1 MFINYEELYCNCCLH
16 LPTTPFVTSD
26 LALRNCLLSANV
38 SVKIGDYGL
47 SHTKYKVCL
56 SEKKNM
62 HTVKYVNIKRIILQ
76 VKYGISPEYLA
87 KLEKE
92 MNTVT

>member
-1 MFINYEELYCNCCLH
+1 MFMNYEELYCNCCLH

-56 SEKKNM
+56 SEKKK
-62 HTVKYVNIKRIILQ
+62 HAHSKICKHRELFC
-76 VKYGISPEYLA
+76 K
-87 KLEKE
+87 
-92 MNTVT
+92 